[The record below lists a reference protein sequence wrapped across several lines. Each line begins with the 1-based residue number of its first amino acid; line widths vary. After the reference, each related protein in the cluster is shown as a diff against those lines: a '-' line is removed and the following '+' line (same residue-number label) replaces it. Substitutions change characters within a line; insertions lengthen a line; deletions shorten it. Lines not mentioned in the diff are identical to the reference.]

1 MCYSCDFLGEDIH
14 KSIDVDTRITQDHGT
29 NNNSS
34 SANAAD
40 ITVDE
45 LIMNDYDLYAR
56 ASHGGQIKYY
66 IANSSDLAQDRD
78 NFNTISLADVADPF
92 DWMLESIKELN
103 AKVTN
108 TFGVTLIETSNK
120 DEANMHIVWRY
131 SSEGNVYQSSGL
143 AGRHD
148 MLTQTFERKES
159 DDPYILV
166 SIAQRWHYDRDE
178 NTGVRTYTKPYEESD
193 YTAEDRISF
202 KGNYLHELGHALGL
216 EHPWDK
222 ERDNDWAVDSS
233 NDNHIPTV
241 MGYGNYQNSEWYS
254 EIDIK
259 ALEYLWGK
267 NGEIPRILSIN
278 PYSDKTEQSTAS
290 QAFLGSD
297 LDTTF
302 TFNFPKAEADVRL
315 HSKGIYNVTHPDTGD
330 DLIAN
335 YKIIEF
341 TDQKVTVD
349 LPSSLS
355 QYPTTARWDWDPS
368 RTISDGTPVRNF
380 KIDSKIYGIV
390 GKDEN
395 NLNLEYVLS
404 NQIDTSKN
412 TLEAFAETSGSGT
425 LNFSSG
431 DNIIISD
438 GQAKTLR
445 GLDGDDTYFI
455 SNLLPKD
462 SSIEIIDTSGNNI
475 VQIPSNTKVLKT
487 LWTKDAVRLT
497 FEDDR
502 IITINGADNFT
513 FNMGGNVTDGSQGQ
527 DLEFLDF
534 AKTFGIDNVLDLSGS
549 DTGLYFDLYII

>member
-103 AKVTN
+103 AKVTD

-148 MLTQTFERKES
+148 MLTETFERKES

-355 QYPTTARWDWDPS
+355 QYPTTAWWDWDPS

>member
-14 KSIDVDTRITQDHGT
+14 KSIDVDTRNTQDHSDQKGGL
-29 NNNSS
+29 
-34 SANAAD
+34 NAID
-40 ITVDE
+40 ITVEE
-45 LIMNDYDLYAR
+45 LIMNNYDLYAR

-78 NFNTISLADVADPF
+78 NYNTISLADVADPY
-92 DWMLESIKELN
+92 DWMLESIRELN
-103 AKVTN
+103 AKVTD

-131 SSEGNVYQSSGL
+131 TYQGNVYQSSGL
-143 AGRHD
+143 AGKHD
-148 MLTQTFERKES
+148 WLTQTYERKEP

-178 NTGVRTYTKPYEESD
+178 NTGVITYTKPYEESD

-216 EHPWDK
+216 EHPWDRD
-222 ERDNDWAVDSS
+222 RDNDWAVDSFT
-233 NDNHIPTV
+233 DDHIPTV
-241 MGYGNYQNSEWYS
+241 MGYGNYQKSEWYS

-297 LDTTF
+297 SDNTF

-335 YKIIEF
+335 YKFIEF
-341 TDQKVTVD
+341 ADQKITVD

-355 QYPTTARWDWDPS
+355 QYPTTKLWDYS
-368 RTISDGTPVRNF
+368 KTLSDGTPVRNF

-390 GKDEN
+390 DKDES
-395 NLNLEYVLS
+395 NLNLKYVLS
-404 NQIDTSKN
+404 NQIDTNKN
-412 TLEAFAETSGSGT
+412 ILKANSESALSGT

-431 DNIIISD
+431 NNIIIAD

-445 GLDGDDTYFI
+445 GLDG
-455 SNLLPKD
+455 
-462 SSIEIIDTSGNNI
+462 
-475 VQIPSNTKVLKT
+475 
-487 LWTKDAVRLT
+487 
-497 FEDDR
+497 
-502 IITINGADNFT
+502 
-513 FNMGGNVTDGSQGQ
+513 
-527 DLEFLDF
+527 EFYR
-534 AKTFGIDNVLDLSGS
+534 NH
-549 DTGLYFDLYII
+549 

>member
-14 KSIDVDTRITQDHGT
+14 KSIDVDTRITQDQSDQKGGL
-29 NNNSS
+29 
-34 SANAAD
+34 NAVD
-40 ITVDE
+40 ITVEE
-45 LIMNDYDLYAR
+45 LIMNNYDLYAR

-78 NFNTISLADVADPF
+78 NYNTISLADVADPY
-92 DWMLESIKELN
+92 DWMLESIRELN
-103 AKVTN
+103 TKVTD
-108 TFGVTLIETSNK
+108 TFGVTLKETSNK

-131 SSEGNVYQSSGL
+131 SYGGNVYQSSGL
-143 AGRHD
+143 AGKHD
-148 MLTQTFERKES
+148 WLTQTYERKEP

-178 NTGVRTYTKPYEESD
+178 NTGIKTYIKPYEESD

-216 EHPWDK
+216 EHPWDRD
-222 ERDNDWAVDSS
+222 RDNDWAVDSS

-241 MGYGNYQNSEWYS
+241 MGYGNYQTREWYS

-267 NGEIPRILSIN
+267 NGEIPSILSIN

-297 LDTTF
+297 LDNTF
-302 TFNFPKAEADVRL
+302 TFNFPKAEADVRE

-335 YKIIEF
+335 YKFIEF
-341 TDQKVTVD
+341 ADQKITVD

-355 QYPTTARWDWDPS
+355 QYPTTKLWDFS
-368 RTISDGTPVRNF
+368 RTLSDGTPVRNF

-390 GKDEN
+390 DKDEN
-395 NLNLEYVLS
+395 NLNLKYVLKK
-404 NQIDTSKN
+404 QIDSNKN
-412 TLEAFAETSGSGT
+412 TLEAFSETSKSGT

-431 DNIIISD
+431 NNIIIAD

-445 GLDGDDTYFI
+445 GLDGDDIYFI
-455 SNLLPKD
+455 SNLLPKE
-462 SSIEIIDTSGNNI
+462 SSVEIIDTSGNNTI
-475 VQIPSNTKVLKT
+475 QIPSNTKVVKT
-487 LWTKDAVRLT
+487 LWTKDAARLT

-502 IITINGADNFT
+502 VITVNGADKFT
-513 FNMGGNVTDGSQGQ
+513 FSMGGNVTNGSEGQ

-534 AKTFGIDNVLDLSGS
+534 AKTFGIENVLGLSGS
-549 DTGLYFDLYII
+549 DTGIYFDLYII

>member
-66 IANSSDLAQDRD
+66 IANSSDLAQDKD

-148 MLTQTFERKES
+148 MLTETFERKES

-178 NTGVRTYTKPYEESD
+178 NTGVRTYKKPYEESD

-355 QYPTTARWDWDPS
+355 QYPTTAQWDWDPS

>member
-14 KSIDVDTRITQDHGT
+14 KSIDVDTRITQDHSDQKGGL
-29 NNNSS
+29 
-34 SANAAD
+34 NAVD
-40 ITVDE
+40 ITVEE
-45 LIMNDYDLYAR
+45 LIMNNYDLYAR

-78 NFNTISLADVADPF
+78 NYNTISLADVADPY
-92 DWMLESIKELN
+92 DWMLESIRELN
-103 AKVTN
+103 TKVTD
-108 TFGVTLIETSNK
+108 TFGVTLKETSNK

-131 SSEGNVYQSSGL
+131 SSGGNVYQSSGL
-143 AGRHD
+143 AGKHD
-148 MLTQTFERKES
+148 WLTQTYERKEP

-178 NTGVRTYTKPYEESD
+178 NTGIRTYIKPYEESD

-216 EHPWDK
+216 EHPWDRD
-222 ERDNDWAVDSS
+222 RDNDWAVDSS

-241 MGYGNYQNSEWYS
+241 MGYGNYQTREWYS

-267 NGEIPRILSIN
+267 NGEIPPILSIN
-278 PYSDKTEQSTAS
+278 PYSEKSEQSAAY

-297 LDTTF
+297 EDTTF

-335 YKIIEF
+335 YKFIEF
-341 TDQKVTVD
+341 ADQKIIVD

-355 QYPTTARWDWDPS
+355 QYPTTKQWDFS
-368 RTISDGTPVRNF
+368 RTLSDGTPVRNF
-380 KIDSKIYGIV
+380 KIDSKIYGII

-404 NQIDTSKN
+404 NQIDTNKN
-412 TLEAFAETSGSGT
+412 TLEAFSETSESGT

-431 DNIIISD
+431 DNIIIAD
-438 GQAKTLR
+438 GQASTLR

-462 SSIEIIDTSGNNI
+462 SSIEIIDTSGNNTI
-475 VQIPSNTKVLKT
+475 QIPSNTKVLKT
-487 LWTKDAVRLT
+487 LWTKDAARLT

-502 IITINGADNFT
+502 VITINGADKFT

-534 AKTFGIDNVLDLSGS
+534 AKTFGIDNVLNLSGS
-549 DTGLYFDLYII
+549 DTGIYFDLYII

>member
-14 KSIDVDTRITQDHGT
+14 KSIDVDTRNTQDHSDQKGGL
-29 NNNSS
+29 
-34 SANAAD
+34 NAID
-40 ITVDE
+40 ITVEE
-45 LIMNDYDLYAR
+45 LIMNNYDLYAR

-78 NFNTISLADVADPF
+78 NYNTISLADVADPY
-92 DWMLESIKELN
+92 DWMLESIRELN
-103 AKVTN
+103 AKVTD

-131 SSEGNVYQSSGL
+131 TYQGNVYQSSGL
-143 AGRHD
+143 AGKHD
-148 MLTQTFERKES
+148 WLTQTYERKEP

-178 NTGVRTYTKPYEESD
+178 NTGVITYTKPYEESD

-216 EHPWDK
+216 EHPWDRD
-222 ERDNDWAVDSS
+222 RDNDWAVDSFT
-233 NDNHIPTV
+233 DDHIPTV
-241 MGYGNYQNSEWYS
+241 MGYGNYQKREWYS

-297 LDTTF
+297 SDNTF

-335 YKIIEF
+335 YKFIEF
-341 TDQKVTVD
+341 ADQKITVD

-355 QYPTTARWDWDPS
+355 QYPTTKLWDYS
-368 RTISDGTPVRNF
+368 KTLSDGTPVRNF

-390 GKDEN
+390 DKDES
-395 NLNLEYVLS
+395 NLNLKYVLS
-404 NQIDTSKN
+404 NQIDTNKN
-412 TLEAFAETSGSGT
+412 ILKANSESALSGT

-431 DNIIISD
+431 NNIIIAD

-445 GLDGDDTYFI
+445 GLDGDDIYFV
-455 SNLLPKD
+455 SNLLPKE
-462 SSIEIIDTSGNNI
+462 SSIEIIDTSGNNTI
-475 VQIPSNTKVLKT
+475 QIPSNTKVKKT

-502 IITINGADNFT
+502 VITINGADKFT
-513 FNMGGNVTDGSQGQ
+513 FNMGGNVTNRSEGQ

-534 AKTFGIDNVLDLSGS
+534 AKTFGIDNVLGLIGS
-549 DTGLYFDLYII
+549 DTGIYFDLYII

>member
-14 KSIDVDTRITQDHGT
+14 KSIDVDTRITQDHSDQKGGL
-29 NNNSS
+29 
-34 SANAAD
+34 NAID
-40 ITVDE
+40 ITVEE
-45 LIMNDYDLYAR
+45 LIMNNYDLYAR

-66 IANSSDLAQDRD
+66 IANSSDLAKDRD
-78 NFNTISLADVADPF
+78 NYNTISLAGDIGDPY
-92 DWMLESIKELN
+92 DWMLESIRELN
-103 AKVTN
+103 AKVTD

-131 SSEGNVYQSSGL
+131 TYEGNVYQEWGL
-143 AGRHD
+143 AAKHD
-148 MLTQTFERKES
+148 MLTHTFERKEP

-178 NTGVRTYTKPYEESD
+178 NGVVTYTKPYEESD

-216 EHPWDK
+216 EHPWDRD
-222 ERDNDWAVDSS
+222 RDNDWAVDSFT
-233 NDNHIPTV
+233 DDHILTV
-241 MGYGNYQNSEWYS
+241 MGYGNYQKSEWYS

-267 NGEIPRILSIN
+267 NGEIPPILSIN

-297 LDTTF
+297 EDTTF

-335 YKIIEF
+335 YKFIEF
-341 TDQKVTVD
+341 ADQKITVD

-355 QYPTTARWDWDPS
+355 QYPTTALWDYWDTS
-368 RTISDGTPVRNF
+368 RTLSDGTPVRNF
-380 KIDSKIYGIV
+380 TIESKIYGIV
-390 GKDEN
+390 GKDES
-395 NLNLEYVLS
+395 NLNLKYVLS
-404 NQIDTSKN
+404 NQIDTNKN
-412 TLEAFAETSGSGT
+412 TLEAFSETSESGT

-431 DNIIISD
+431 DNIIIAD
-438 GQAKTLR
+438 GQASTLR
-445 GLDGDDTYFI
+445 GLDGDDIYFV
-455 SNLLPKD
+455 SNLLPKE
-462 SSIEIIDTSGNNI
+462 SSIEIIDTSGNNTI
-475 VQIPSNTKVLKT
+475 QIPSNTKVLKT

-502 IITINGADNFT
+502 VITVNGADKFT
-513 FNMGGNVTDGSQGQ
+513 FNMGGNVTNGSEGQ

-534 AKTFGIDNVLDLSGS
+534 AKTFGIENVLGLSGS
-549 DTGLYFDLYII
+549 DTGIYFDLYII

>member
-14 KSIDVDTRITQDHGT
+14 KSINVDTRITQDQSDQKGGL
-29 NNNSS
+29 
-34 SANAAD
+34 NAVD
-40 ITVDE
+40 ITVEE
-45 LIMNDYDLYAR
+45 LIMNNYDLYAR

-78 NFNTISLADVADPF
+78 NYNTISLADVADPY
-92 DWMLESIKELN
+92 DWMLESIRELN
-103 AKVTN
+103 AKVTD
-108 TFGVTLIETSNK
+108 TFGVTLKETSNK

-131 SSEGNVYQSSGL
+131 TSEGNVYQSSGL
-143 AGRHD
+143 AGKHD
-148 MLTQTFERKES
+148 WLTQTYERKEP
-159 DDPYILV
+159 DDPYLLV

-178 NTGVRTYTKPYEESD
+178 NTGIKTYIKPYEESD

-216 EHPWDK
+216 EHPWDRD
-222 ERDNDWAVDSS
+222 RDNDWAVDSS

-241 MGYGNYQNSEWYS
+241 MGYGNYQSREWYS

-267 NGEIPRILSIN
+267 NGEIPSILSIN

-297 LDTTF
+297 SDNTF

-315 HSKGIYNVTHPDTGD
+315 HSKGIYNVTHPVTGD

-335 YKIIEF
+335 FKFIEF
-341 TDQKVTVD
+341 ADQKITVD

-355 QYPTTARWDWDPS
+355 QYPTTKLWDFS
-368 RTISDGTPVRNF
+368 RTLSDGTPVRNF

-390 GKDEN
+390 DKDES
-395 NLNLEYVLS
+395 NLNLKYVLKK
-404 NQIDTSKN
+404 QIDSN
-412 TLEAFAETSGSGT
+412 NNILEAFSETSKSGT
-425 LNFSSG
+425 LNYSSG
-431 DNIIISD
+431 NNIIIAD

-455 SNLLPKD
+455 SNLLPKE
-462 SSIEIIDTSGNNI
+462 SSVEIIDTSGNNTI
-475 VQIPSNTKVLKT
+475 QIPSNTKVLKT

-502 IITINGADNFT
+502 VITINGADKFT

-534 AKTFGIDNVLDLSGS
+534 AKTFGVENVLGLSGS
-549 DTGLYFDLYII
+549 DTGIYFDLYII